1 MIINSD
7 KHKKN
12 ISDFFSH
19 RSDYWVKL
27 YADENNPS
35 NFTRYELASRKRI
48 VFKQL
53 ESVPNTYAAKV
64 LDIGCGIGN
73 YLEELIQIGYIVT
86 GIDVSINMLQISKDR
101 LQKYLPHPPLSLAD
115 IEKLPFNNDE
125 FDIILCVGVLE
136 YLKTD
141 EKALTEISRVLKPGG
156 RLFLSLPNIMSIKNF
171 LDPYYLISRGSKF
184 ISRKISRINSSK
196 KINIELKDIAL
207 NSEFTNRRFFL
218 WQLNPLFDK
227 NNLSILKTLCVSF
240 GPPRFWLK
248 EYLSL
253 KTNIK
258 ISNFIIAINNVKI
271 FSFIKYLANR
281 WVICIKKTVKL
292 YLIFLYL

>member
-19 RSDYWVKL
+19 RSNYWVKL
-27 YADENNPS
+27 YGDEKNPV
-35 NFTRYELASRKRI
+35 NFTRYELASRKST
-48 VFKQL
+48 VFKQVG
-53 ESVPNTYAAKV
+53 SVDNIKTIKV

-73 YLEELIQIGYIVT
+73 YLEELLQRGCSVT
-86 GIDVSINMLQISKDR
+86 GIDISINMLQLSKAR
-101 LQKYLPHPPLSLAD
+101 LQKYSSNPPLSLAD
-115 IEKLPFNNDE
+115 IEKLPFNNNK
-125 FDIILCVGVLE
+125 FDLVFCVGVLE

-141 EKALTEISRVLKPGG
+141 EKALSEISRILKPGG
-156 RLFLSLPNIMSIKNF
+156 RIFLTLPNILSIKNF
-171 LDPYYLISRGSKF
+171 LDPYYFFKRGFKY
-184 ISRKISRINSSK
+184 ISRKLFK
-196 KINIELKDIAL
+196 KTETKKLNNELKDIAL

-218 WQLNPLFDK
+218 RQLSPLFLK
-227 NNLSILKTLCVSF
+227 NNLSTLNTFCVSF

-248 EYLSL
+248 DYLPL

-258 ISNFIIAINNVKI
+258 ISNFMIATSNIKL

-281 WVICIKKTVKL
+281 WVICVQKSK
-292 YLIFLYL
+292 